1 MSLAPA
7 EGVVSR
13 TAEGAASLPFWH
25 SRLWRK
31 LAWAMAALGA
41 AGPVAFGLVEMRAGI
56 RDAHRQV
63 GQLQQAQA
71 RDLAFAIESSLG
83 MVRRQVQAVTALPWT
98 VTDQFTADMRR
109 AEFGRLLRLLPVLE
123 SLNFIGADGALL
135 VAVSRRHMDYMAGRD
150 PGRDPPQVRSGQVAL
165 RDGYEPVLAHEI
177 VQAEP
182 KVAGRTVA
190 LINLRALASE
200 LQQPLQAAAGAAY
213 VVDERNRVVLH
224 RDPTVMMRGQRL
236 SSPLAGA
243 GEVAQTAVGLAG
255 RGVLRSTVAIADS
268 NWVVVV
274 EQPSDVVER
283 PIRSTALRTALV
295 SGAAVIAAMLA
306 AAALAGRISRP
317 VRSLHGAA
325 QQLSA
330 GQLQTRVTLDTRD
343 ELEDLAQ
350 QFNRMAASLQASVS
364 ELEDKVAART
374 VALQRASQAKSD
386 FLATMSHELRTP
398 LNAILGFA
406 DVLREGMAG
415 PMNDEQ
421 REFVADIHASGLHL
435 LSLIND
441 VLDLSRIEAG
451 HLQLEVAEFDVG
463 EMVDGTLA
471 LVRQRCAH
479 KGLGL
484 QLFIAADVGTWCAD
498 ARRVKQMLVNLL
510 ANAVKFTPRGGH
522 IELRVETVSAAAAGG
537 GPSLCL
543 QVKDTGIGIAPED
556 HETIFQEFAQVGNDA
571 AGRAEGTGLGL
582 ALVRRLAVAHG
593 GSISVDSAL
602 GRGATFTISLP
613 AGRPA
618 PDLEAAFATPGAN
631 EPRRPPS

>member
-7 EGVVSR
+7 ECVASR
-13 TAEGAASLPFWH
+13 SALGAAPLPFWH

-63 GQLQQAQA
+63 GQLQQTQA

-98 VTDQFTADMRR
+98 VADQFTADMRR

-123 SLNFIGADGALL
+123 SLNFIGADEALL
-135 VAVSRRHMDYMAGRD
+135 VAVSRRHLDYMAGRD

-182 KVAGRTVA
+182 KVSGRTVA

-200 LQQPLQAAAGAAY
+200 LRQPLQSAAGAAY
-213 VVDERNRVVLH
+213 VVDERSRVVLH
-224 RDPTVMMRGQRL
+224 QDPAVMMRGQL
-236 SSPLAGA
+236 LSPLLRGT

-274 EQPSDVVER
+274 EQPSDVVEQ

-295 SGAAVIAAMLA
+295 SGAAVIAAMA
-306 AAALAGRISRP
+306 AAATLAGRISRP

-330 GQLQTRVTLDTRD
+330 GRLQTRVTLDTDD
-343 ELEDLAQ
+343 ELADLAH
-350 QFNRMAASLQASVS
+350 QFNRMAASLQANVA

-374 VALQRASQAKSD
+374 IALQRASQSKSD
-386 FLATMSHELRTP
+386 FLANMSHELRTP

-421 REFVADIHASGLHL
+421 REFVADIHASGMHL

-441 VLDLSRIEAG
+441 VLDLARIEAG
-451 HLQLEVAEFDVG
+451 QLQLEVAEFDVA
-463 EMVDGTLA
+463 ETVDGALA
-471 LVRQRCAH
+471 LVRQRCTL
-479 KGLGL
+479 KGLKL
-484 QLFIAADVGTWCAD
+484 QLSIGPEVSTWQAD

-510 ANAVKFTPRGGH
+510 ANAVKFTPAGGH
-522 IELRVETVSAAAAGG
+522 IELRVDVVSAGTATDGS
-537 GPSLCL
+537 SLCL
-543 QVKDTGIGIAPED
+543 QVKDTGTGIAPED
-556 HETIFQEFAQVGNDA
+556 HGKIFREFVQVGSDA
-571 AGRAEGTGLGL
+571 VGRAEGTGLGL
-582 ALVRRLAVAHG
+582 ALVRRLAIAHG
-593 GSISVDSAL
+593 GSITVDSAL
-602 GRGATFTISLP
+602 GMGATFTIELP
-613 AGRPA
+613 ARPPT
-618 PDLEAAFATPGAN
+618 PDLQAAHATPAAAN
-631 EPRRPPS
+631 EPRGPL